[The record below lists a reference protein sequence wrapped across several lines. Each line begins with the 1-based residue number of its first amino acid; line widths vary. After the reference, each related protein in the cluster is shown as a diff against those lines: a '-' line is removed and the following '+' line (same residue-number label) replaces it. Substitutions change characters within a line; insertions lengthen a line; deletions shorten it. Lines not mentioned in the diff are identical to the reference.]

1 MKFNELPQEVQD
13 KLNKERKS
21 LCTKKRICHSREIK
35 LYNPEGTRRFW
46 AKRVPKYIKGYSYWD
61 VSYCPMGIAKYDG
74 EYIIKSIPK
83 EFSES
88 ENGTKIHN
96 CFSREEVIKMAM
108 AIGTLVM

>member
-1 MKFNELPQEVQD
+1 
-13 KLNKERKS
+13 
-21 LCTKKRICHSREIK
+21 
-35 LYNPEGTRRFW
+35 
-46 AKRVPKYIKGYSYWD
+46 
-61 VSYCPMGIAKYDG
+61 MGFAKYDG
-74 EYIIKSIPK
+74 EYIIRSIPK